1 MDTLSDLYNLDFSVL
16 EDLYAQYVSDP
27 ESVDASW
34 RFFFKG
40 FELGQANYK
49 KPTAINAE
57 NFQAVPDE
65 FKVINLINGY
75 RERGHYF
82 TLTNP
87 VRTRRKY
94 TPTLDIENF
103 GLNDSHL
110 EQQFQAGNE
119 IGIGNAKLSD
129 IIATLKQTYCQSV
142 GVEYM
147 YIRKPEA
154 INWMKRKMEG
164 CKNTPS
170 FSKDLKQQLLRKIAR
185 AVHFEQFIHTKFPG
199 QKSFSL
205 EGAEA
210 LIPALTAIIEKG
222 AGMNFKEFVIGM
234 PHRGRLNVLANILHK
249 PIEEIFA
256 EFEGKPYHDES
267 LLGDV
272 KYHLGY
278 SSDYLNVDG
287 KKIHLTLTPN
297 PSHLEA
303 VNPVVEG
310 IVRAKNDIQYKGDGD
325 TILPIL
331 IHGDASVA
339 GQGIIYELLQMS
351 ELDAFKNGGTVHLVV
366 NNQIGFTTNYLDARS
381 SVYCTDVA
389 KIVQSPIFHVNSDD
403 LEAVVYTILLAMEYR
418 QEFHKDVFID
428 LLGYRKY
435 GHNESDEPRFTQPI
449 LYKIIEKHPNPLKI
463 YSTKL
468 LSEGAVTSE
477 ELKEFERN
485 LYETLETDLVL
496 AKQKI
501 NASITPFLSD
511 LWKDIRKAVAEDY
524 ESHHAFP
531 ITKETIFELGTKL
544 TTLPSDKT
552 FFRKV
557 VKLQADRHDMLF
569 TTNKLDWAMCELLA
583 YGSLLTQQIPV
594 RLCGQDVK
602 RGTFSHRHAV
612 LTVEDSEE
620 EYVPLRNL
628 HPEQANFSIY
638 NSLLSEYG
646 VLGYEYGYALAAPKT
661 LAIWEAQ
668 FGDFFNGA
676 QIIIDQFLSCAEE
689 KWKVFNGL
697 VMLLPHGYEGQG
709 SEHSSARIER
719 FLTLCADNNIQIANC
734 STPANFFH
742 LLRRQMLRDY
752 RKPLIVFTPKS
763 LLRHPVCVS
772 TVEDLCEGAF
782 KNVIDDATTDKYAIT
797 RIIFCT
803 GKVYYDLA
811 EEKQKNQRNDVA
823 IIRIEQ
829 LYPFPL
835 NDVETIM
842 CGYPNVE
849 DFYWVQEEPANMGAA
864 NFIRNKMRDLSL
876 LFVARSESG
885 SPATG
890 SSQMHKRTQRK
901 IVEKAFGIC
910 TCERKNDECMMT
922 CEQDLLLLERR

>member
-1 MDTLSDLYNLDFSVL
+1 MNRALRNLYC
-16 EDLYAQYVSDP
+16 
-27 ESVDASW
+27 
-34 RFFFKG
+34 
-40 FELGQANYK
+40 
-49 KPTAINAE
+49 I
-57 NFQAVPDE
+57 
-65 FKVINLINGY
+65 
-75 RERGHYF
+75 
-82 TLTNP
+82 
-87 VRTRRKY
+87 
-94 TPTLDIENF
+94 
-103 GLNDSHL
+103 
-110 EQQFQAGNE
+110 
-119 IGIGNAKLSD
+119 
-129 IIATLKQTYCQSV
+129 
-142 GVEYM
+142 
-147 YIRKPEA
+147 
-154 INWMKRKMEG
+154 
-164 CKNTPS
+164 
-170 FSKDLKQQLLRKIAR
+170 
-185 AVHFEQFIHTKFPG
+185 
-199 QKSFSL
+199 
-205 EGAEA
+205 
-210 LIPALTAIIEKG
+210 
-222 AGMNFKEFVIGM
+222 
-234 PHRGRLNVLANILHK
+234 
-249 PIEEIFA
+249 
-256 EFEGKPYHDES
+256 
-267 LLGDV
+267 
-272 KYHLGY
+272 
-278 SSDYLNVDG
+278 
-287 KKIHLTLTPN
+287 
-297 PSHLEA
+297 
-303 VNPVVEG
+303 
-310 IVRAKNDIQYKGDGD
+310 
-325 TILPIL
+325 
-331 IHGDASVA
+331 
-339 GQGIIYELLQMS
+339 
-351 ELDAFKNGGTVHLVV
+351 
-366 NNQIGFTTNYLDARS
+366 
-381 SVYCTDVA
+381 
-389 KIVQSPIFHVNSDD
+389 
-403 LEAVVYTILLAMEYR
+403 
-418 QEFHKDVFID
+418 
-428 LLGYRKY
+428 
-435 GHNESDEPRFTQPI
+435 
-449 LYKIIEKHPNPLKI
+449 KIIEKHPDPLKI
-463 YSTKL
+463 YSGKL
-468 LSEGAVTSE
+468 QSEGVITAE
-477 ELKEFERN
+477 EVKELEKNF
-485 LYETLETDLVL
+485 YENLETNLVS

-524 ESHHAFP
+524 DSHPTFP

-763 LLRHPVCVS
+763 LLRHPACVS
-772 TVEDLCEGAF
+772 TVEDLCEGVF
-782 KNVIDDATTDKYAIT
+782 QNVIDDTITDKYAIT

-823 IIRIEQ
+823 IVRIEQ

-922 CEQDLLLLERR
+922 CEQEIKNE